1 MEKDAMGKEQSSLES
16 HLASLE
22 TQISTLTSEVDEQRA
37 KVTVVLLLLV
47 KFVENKEIYHVN
59 I

>member
-1 MEKDAMGKEQSSLES
+1 MGKEQSSLES

-37 KVTVVLLLLV
+37 KVTVVLLLMV